1 MQEQTLKVET
11 NQRER
16 MQEGRKT
23 EKNLRDESNYTYN
36 FQPDSLAQT
45 AHHCQVPELKGKKK
59 IKKNN

>member
-1 MQEQTLKVET
+1 MREQTLEVET

-16 MQEGRKT
+16 MKKGNKNDRK
-23 EKNLRDESNYTYN
+23 KSRDESYYTYN

-59 IKKNN
+59 KN